1 MTAHAKTVRAAL
13 RAGDEIERLI
23 ARLGTAEHPRGAVL
37 SAYRNAERG
46 LRDALH
52 PATSRQ
58 MAQRAAAEVLGGLRR
73 DVGATVR
80 ETLSEA
86 AAAGRQAARVQ
97 AAAQGLDVGATAL
110 NDFGA
115 GQADVEG
122 PAAAWL
128 AVVEVQIAAALAL
141 AGADEAELGGDEQ
154 RAGVLRPAVVVAEG
168 SRWLAGALNSA
179 LVAYWLWL
187 QGRASGG
194 ARETWYHQAVAA
206 IDERT
211 TDCCLRV
218 HGQVQRLDKPFKL
231 TGTPRYANELDHPPF
246 HWYCRSAEAILTA
259 EQARDELTQE
269 MVDAARA
276 ELVAR
281 KDKSRVEIHPAD
293 ARSRR

>member
-1 MTAHAKTVRAAL
+1 
-13 RAGDEIERLI
+13 
-23 ARLGTAEHPRGAVL
+23 
-37 SAYRNAERG
+37 
-46 LRDALH
+46 
-52 PATSRQ
+52 
-58 MAQRAAAEVLGGLRR
+58 
-73 DVGATVR
+73 VR

-141 AGADEAELGGDEQ
+141 AATGADEAEIVGDEQ

-218 HGQVQRLDKPFKL
+218 HGQTRPLSRPFRL
-231 TGTPRYANELDHPPF
+231 TGTPRYADELEHPPF
-246 HWYCRSAEAILTA
+246 HWYCRSSEALIH
-259 EQARDELTQE
+259 RDQVDDGFSRE
-269 MVDAARA
+269 MVAAAQAERAAREA
-276 ELVAR
+276 
-281 KDKSRVEIHPAD
+281 SGGQRVEIHPAD